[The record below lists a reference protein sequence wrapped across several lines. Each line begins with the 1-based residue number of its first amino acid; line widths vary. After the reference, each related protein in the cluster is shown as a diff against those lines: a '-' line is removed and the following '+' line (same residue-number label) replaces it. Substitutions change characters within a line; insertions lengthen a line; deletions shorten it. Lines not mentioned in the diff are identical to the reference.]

1 MNDEEIIAAAR
12 RWRDEDPD
20 PETRAEAT
28 TLLDRRDLAGLRDRF
43 GARLEFGTAGL
54 RGELGAGPNRMNRA
68 LVMRATAGLAAHL
81 LATVPDAARR
91 GVVVGWDGRRN
102 SDVFARDGAAV
113 LAGAGVVARVLPT
126 LAPTPLVAFA
136 VRRAAAAAGVVVTAS
151 HNPPEYNGYK
161 VYWGDGAQITPP
173 VDAGIAAAIDAVGAL
188 AEVPRLERREASA
201 RGLHEVFGPEL
212 EDDYAAAVHA
222 AVPEVRRARL
232 TVAYTPLHGVGERM
246 ATRLLARFGDV
257 RTVPEQAKPDGAF
270 PTVRFPNPEEP
281 GAMDLVLALAGR
293 CRADIAIAND
303 PDADRLCVAVPR
315 SGAWVPLTG
324 NALGA
329 LLGHHL
335 LTAVQTRGARVVAN
349 TIVSSP
355 LLGRIAAS
363 LGVTHVETLT
373 GFKWIARRA
382 HEVARETGARFV
394 FGYEEALGYCVGD
407 IVRDKDGVSAA
418 CVVADLASRLK
429 ASGETLDDRLTAI
442 YREHGL
448 YVSGQRSVTAK
459 GADGQ
464 RAIAATT
471 TSFRG
476 EPPTEIGGRRVES
489 WVDYLTGERHG
500 AGGGATGLPP
510 SDVLRFDL
518 EGGSRVMLR
527 PSGTEPKIK
536 FYFDLREGM
545 GPDEPLDVAEPRAR
559 AALDDLADAFTALV
573 ESRGTL
579 PR

>member
-1 MNDEEIIAAAR
+1 MNDDEIIAAAR
-12 RWRDEDPD
+12 RWTDEDPD
-20 PETRAEAT
+20 PVTRAEAQA
-28 TLLDRRDLAGLRDRF
+28 LLERRDLAALRDRF

-68 LVMRATAGLAAHL
+68 LVIRATAGLAAHL
-81 LATVPDAARR
+81 LATVPDAASR

-102 SDVFARDGAAV
+102 SDVFARDVAAT
-113 LAGAGVVARVLPT
+113 LAGAGIVARVLPH

-136 VRRAAAAAGVVVTAS
+136 VRQSAAAAGVVVTAS

-161 VYWGDGAQITPP
+161 VYWGDGGQITPP

-188 AEVPRLERREASA
+188 ADVPRLEARAAREK
-201 RGLHEVFGPEL
+201 GLHVTFGPEL
-212 EDDYAAAVHA
+212 EDDYVAEVHA

-232 TVAYTPLHGVGERM
+232 TIAYTPLHGVGEKL
-246 ATRLLARFGDV
+246 AARLLARFGDV
-257 RTVPEQAKPDGAF
+257 KTVAEQAKPDGAF

-281 GAMDLVLALAGR
+281 GAMDLVLALAAR
-293 CRADIAIAND
+293 VRADLAIAND

-315 SGAWVPLTG
+315 ASGWAALSG
-324 NALGA
+324 NALGV

-335 LTAVQTRGARVVAN
+335 LTAVQTKGPRVVAN
-349 TIVSSP
+349 SIVSSP
-355 LLGRIAAS
+355 LLARVAAS
-363 LGVTHVETLT
+363 MGVTHVETLT

-382 HEVARETGARFV
+382 HEVAREKGARFV

-418 CVVADLASRLK
+418 CVAADLASRLK
-429 ASGETLDDRLTAI
+429 SEGKTLDDRLAEI

-448 YVSGQRSVTAK
+448 FVSGQRSVTAK

-471 TSFRG
+471 RSFR
-476 EPPTEIGGRRVES
+476 EAPPEEIGGHRVVS
-489 WVDYLTGERHG
+489 WVDYLTGERR
-500 AGGGATGLPP
+500 GGGGGSTGLPP
-510 SDVLRFDL
+510 SDVVRFDL
-518 EGGSRVMLR
+518 DGGSRVMLR

-536 FYFDLREGM
+536 FYFDLREAM
-545 GPDEPLDVAEPRAR
+545 GPDEPLDAAEARAR
-559 AALDDLADAFTALV
+559 AALDALADAFTALV
-573 ESRGTL
+573 RSRGTL
-579 PR
+579 PL